1 MAGDALN
8 SSEASSPLETFLRDY
23 ADTTGGLWEEV
34 EPQVYDLM
42 FPPGADD
49 LAAVAGA
56 DVVRVTFDPE
66 ALAEHP
72 GAQLATYGT
81 PLVERLLADAVAR
94 GRHAELFFV
103 GLNVAPQGL
112 TDRAVRALTLPEAAA
127 LRVGRVR
134 VLHFPQALF
143 WFEATF
149 LSDQKEQ
156 ELLPVALDLHYG
168 RQVRHLERLLD
179 RTHLAPEPWAPL
191 PEARHRGLG
200 AAYPIARDRVVRT
213 LAALANTRSR
223 ELFERL
229 GRQVE
234 RMRRYYRD
242 LRAEVEEQ
250 AERAGKRGEEDR
262 AKFASR
268 RETLEREEQLRIGEL
283 RQKSSLKVNLRLIN
297 LLAIH
302 QPKLLLQATVHRAG
316 TGASA
321 LAIPLELVWDPLIE
335 GLEAVSCPSCGQ
347 PTFVLGSSRPGT
359 LNCPACASKAPPAG
373 KEARRRDAR
382 THPVDEQRKM

>member
-1 MAGDALN
+1 MAIEPGNPSDAN
-8 SSEASSPLETFLRDY
+8 SPLERFLRDY

-42 FPPGADD
+42 LPPGASE
-49 LAAVAGA
+49 LATATGA

-81 PLVERLLADAVAR
+81 PLIERLLADAVAR
-94 GRHAELFFV
+94 GRHTELYFV
-103 GLNVAPQGL
+103 GLDVAPQHL
-112 TDRAVRALTLPEAAA
+112 ADRAARALELPASAE
-127 LRVGRVR
+127 LRVERVR

-156 ELLPVALDLHYG
+156 DLLQVGLDLHYG
-168 RQVRHLERLLD
+168 RQVRQLERFLLE
-179 RTHLAPEPWAPL
+179 RNHLAPEPWASL
-191 PEARHRGLG
+191 PEARHLGLA
-200 AAYPIARDRVVRT
+200 AAYPIARDRVIRT

-223 ELFERL
+223 ELLERL
-229 GRQVE
+229 DPQVE

-262 AKFASR
+262 AKFTSR
-268 RETLEREEQLRIGEL
+268 LETLQREEQLRIGEL
-283 RQKSSLKVNLRLIN
+283 RQKSSLKVHLRLIN
-297 LLAIH
+297 LLKIY
-302 QPKLLLQATVHRAG
+302 QPKLLLQAAVHRPG
-316 TGASA
+316 PGANA
-321 LAIPLELVWDPLIE
+321 LAIPLELVWDPRFE
-335 GLEAVSCPSCGQ
+335 FDGLEAVACPSCGQ
-347 PTFVLGSSRPGT
+347 PTLVLGNSRPGT
-359 LNCPACASKAPPAG
+359 LNCPACATTAPPAG
-373 KEARRRDAR
+373 KASAR
-382 THPVDEQRKM
+382 K